1 MNATK
6 AILIVCSV
14 LVATLLGGLTVL
26 TQVHRQQR
34 ELTSQLA
41 ARDRELAAR
50 ARELAT
56 LKQTLTN
63 TTDTAQQLETKLTR
77 MTEAL
82 VDSTRQL
89 SDIRTELEHR
99 NAHPDGA
106 VPPLQPPVVSGSKED
121 KSFRAVFPELLS
133 KSGRVIARQQ
143 EFSTQLGRS
152 LIFKD
157 ADGKRLRCDL
167 EELHPAVLAAL
178 GIDPQAAQ
186 QEQRELD
193 AKSAQFN
200 AAAQQAQAAHAAA
213 LAQAAKEQREQAAK
227 SAQLEEE
234 RRRANLEESL
244 RLQAAEADRLRA
256 TATLRAADAALYQA
270 MTPSVVYN
278 TTLIHVGGG
287 HARPNNQTNPPP
299 APSPTVAPPFT
310 PNTVYMVR
318 SNKVELIRSPKG
330 LPLP

>member
-89 SDIRTELEHR
+89 SDIRNELEHR
-99 NAHPDGA
+99 TAHPDGA

-143 EFSTQLGRS
+143 EFSMQFGRS
-152 LIFKD
+152 LIFKN
-157 ADGKRLRCDL
+157 AEGKRLRCDL

-227 SAQLEEE
+227 TAQLEEE

-278 TTLIHVGGG
+278 TTVINSGGG
-287 HARPNNQTNPPP
+287 SHRHGQPNAPP
-299 APSPTVAPPFT
+299 APASTVAPPFT

>member
-26 TQVHRQQR
+26 TRVHRQQR
-34 ELTSQLA
+34 ELTSQLV
-41 ARDRELAAR
+41 ARDRELAVRDR
-50 ARELAT
+50 ALTA

-89 SDIRTELEHR
+89 SETRTELEHR
-99 NAHPDGA
+99 GANPGGA
-106 VPPLQPPVVSGSKED
+106 VPPLPPPVVSGSRED
-121 KSFRAVFPELLS
+121 KTFRAIFPELLS
-133 KSGRVIARQQ
+133 KSGRLIARQQ
-143 EFSTQLGRS
+143 EFSTQLGRR

-157 ADGKRLRCDL
+157 GDGKRLRCDV

-178 GIDPQAAQ
+178 GIDPQAAR

-193 AKSAQFN
+193 AKSAQFH

-213 LAQAAKEQREQAAK
+213 VAQAAKEQRELAAK
-227 SAQLEEE
+227 AEEE
-234 RRRANLEESL
+234 RRRLNLEETL
-244 RLQAAEADRLRA
+244 RLQAAETDRLRA

-278 TTLIHVGGG
+278 TTVINSGGG
-287 HARPNNQTNPPP
+287 SRPHGQPNAP
-299 APSPTVAPPFT
+299 ATPSSTVAPPFT
-310 PNTVYMVR
+310 PNTVYLVR
-318 SNKVELIRSPKG
+318 SNQVELIRSPKG

>member
-89 SDIRTELEHR
+89 SDTRTELEHR
-99 NAHPDGA
+99 TAHPDGA

-143 EFSTQLGRS
+143 EFSTQFGRS
-152 LIFKD
+152 LIFKN
-157 ADGKRLRCDL
+157 AEGKRLRCDL

-227 SAQLEEE
+227 TAQLEEE

-278 TTLIHVGGG
+278 TTVINSGGG
-287 HARPNNQTNPPP
+287 SRPHGQPNAPP
-299 APSPTVAPPFT
+299 APASTVAPPFT